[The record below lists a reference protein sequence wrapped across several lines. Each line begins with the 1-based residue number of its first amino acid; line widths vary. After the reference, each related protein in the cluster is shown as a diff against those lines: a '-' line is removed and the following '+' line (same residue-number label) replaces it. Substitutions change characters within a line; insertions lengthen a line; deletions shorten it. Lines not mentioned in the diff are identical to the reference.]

1 MRHRFLARNLIKMIL
16 CRYKHSEFDEDLI
29 FIPVAEKF
37 EINFENGYLCLWIQ
51 KHDALTSRTH
61 KVSILSY

>member
-1 MRHRFLARNLIKMIL
+1 MIL
-16 CRYKHSEFDEDLI
+16 CRYIHSEFDEDHI
-29 FIPVAEKF
+29 FIPVAGKF

-51 KHDALTSRTH
+51 KHDAHTSRTH